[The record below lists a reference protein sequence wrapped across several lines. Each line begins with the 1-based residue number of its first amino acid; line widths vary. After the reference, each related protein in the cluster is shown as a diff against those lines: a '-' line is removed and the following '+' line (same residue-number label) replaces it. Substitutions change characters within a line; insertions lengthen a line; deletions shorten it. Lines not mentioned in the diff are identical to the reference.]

1 MDLPE
6 LLDREAIRDVI
17 YRYCRACDRRDERLL
32 RSVYHPDA
40 ADNHGAFAGSADD
53 FVRYTMDTGGAGFIA
68 GQHHIGNIL
77 IELDGDVAHVESVF
91 ICHLVSGDQDARQI
105 EVLGGRYWDR
115 MERRDG
121 EWRIADRVVLL
132 DWSELRGDIAEPD
145 RAKTFMPGQRSVS
158 DATYSAADDR
168 SAGRV
173 P

>member
-1 MDLPE
+1 MDMQE

-40 ADNHGAFAGSADD
+40 TDNHGAFVGSADE
-53 FVRYTMDTGGAGFIA
+53 FVRHTMDTGGAGFVA

-77 IELDGDVAHVESVF
+77 IELDGDVARVESVF
-91 ICHLVSGDQDARQI
+91 ICHLVSSDQDARQI

-132 DWSELRGDIAEPD
+132 DWSELRRDIAEPT
-145 RAKTFMPGQRSVS
+145 RAKTFVQGQRSVS
-158 DATYSAADDR
+158 DATYAVGGDR
-168 SAGRV
+168 SANRL
-173 P
+173 

>member
-1 MDLPE
+1 MDLQE
-6 LLDREAIRDVI
+6 LLDHEAIRDVI

-40 ADNHGAFAGSADD
+40 TDNHGAFVGSASE
-53 FVRYTMDTGGAGFIA
+53 FVRHTMDTGGAGFIA

-77 IELDGDVAHVESVF
+77 IELDGDVARAESVF
-91 ICHLVSGDQDARQI
+91 ICHLVSSDEDARQI

-132 DWSELRGDIAEPD
+132 DWSELRRDITEPA
-145 RAKTFMPGQRSVS
+145 RAKAFVRGQRSVS
-158 DATYSAADDR
+158 DATYAVGGDRTADR
-168 SAGRV
+168 I
-173 P
+173 